1 MEALTTTTTYTP
13 FDIRDVSWW
22 AKRELGSPEDPY
34 NQIPK
39 LKPTD
44 PEYDEYVET
53 AERNF
58 DTLLQEY
65 ENEEGWNLS
74 KEENDVRVE
83 WKALPQDEIYCCR
96 GAGIIR
102 ATAEVIRLHL
112 VQIDLRQFWDP
123 MFEGGH
129 YKLEVC
135 ENIRVVYYSFKAPW
149 PVTSRD
155 FYVVAGEK
163 ITDDG
168 IVISAVNSVKRADCP
183 ERQGYVRAELKTS
196 GFVIKPLDNDDDG
209 TPRCMVTYV
218 VQCKPM
224 GWIPNMIVNTVNIEQ
239 GMVIHAIRNAIA
251 LTKIMI
257 EECIHKLLELPEEQW
272 NAKALKRLIYRVI
285 DNNNGKKDMLYDP
298 FCYVLAKTRKPDRP
312 VEELMEEIGKKTSL
326 TRLWDGAQAYLRSI
340 AKKELFDIAG
350 KYFGG
355 N

>member
-1 MEALTTTTTYTP
+1 MEASSFAYTP
-13 FDIRDVSWW
+13 FDIRDISWW
-22 AKRELGSPEDPY
+22 QKRELGSPDDPY

-39 LKPTD
+39 LKPSD
-44 PEYDEYVET
+44 PEYDEYIET

-58 DTLLQEY
+58 DSLLQEY

-74 KEENDVRVE
+74 KEENNVRVE

-96 GAGIIR
+96 GSGIIR

-135 ENIRVVYYSFKAPW
+135 ENIRVVYYSFKSPW
-149 PVTSRD
+149 PVTNRD

-168 IVISAVNSVKRADCP
+168 IVVSAVNSVVRPDCP
-183 ERQGYVRAELKTS
+183 EREGYVRAQLKSS
-196 GFVIKPLDNDDDG
+196 GFIIKPLDNDDDG
-209 TPRCMVTYV
+209 TPRCMITYL
-218 VQCKPM
+218 VQCRPM
-224 GWIPNMIVNTVNIEQ
+224 GWIPTMIVNTVNIEQ

-251 LTKIMI
+251 LTEVMI
-257 EECIHKLLELPEEQW
+257 EECMYKLFALPDDQF
-272 NAKALKRLIYRVI
+272 NSKSLKKLIYKVI

-298 FCYVLAKTRKPDRP
+298 FSYVITKTRKPARQVED
-312 VEELMEEIGKKTSL
+312 VMEELGKKVVMD
-326 TRLWDGAQAYLRSI
+326 RLWVGAQAYIKSI
-340 AKKELFDIAG
+340 AKKEVYSSAEKFFAELHS
-350 KYFGG
+350 
-355 N
+355 

>member
-1 MEALTTTTTYTP
+1 LDNDDDGTP
-13 FDIRDVSWW
+13 RCM
-22 AKRELGSPEDPY
+22 
-34 NQIPK
+34 
-39 LKPTD
+39 
-44 PEYDEYVET
+44 
-53 AERNF
+53 
-58 DTLLQEY
+58 
-65 ENEEGWNLS
+65 
-74 KEENDVRVE
+74 VR
-83 WKALPQDEIYCCR
+83 KALPDDEVYCCR

-168 IVISAVNSVKRADCP
+168 IVISAVNSVVRPDCP
-183 ERQGYVRAELKTS
+183 EREGYVRAQLKTS

-209 TPRCMVTYV
+209 TPRCMVSYV

-251 LTKIMI
+251 LTQVMI
-257 EECIHKLLELPEEQW
+257 EECVYKLFSLPDEQF
-272 NAKALKRLIYRVI
+272 NAKGLKRLIYKVI

-298 FCYVLAKTRKPDRP
+298 FSYVIANTRKPARA
-312 VEELMEEIGKKTSL
+312 VEEIMEELGKKVVMR
-326 TRLWDGAQAYLRSI
+326 RLWNGSQAYMRSI
-340 AKKELFDIAG
+340 AKKQVFEAAE
-350 KYFGG
+350 KYFAS

>member
-1 MEALTTTTTYTP
+1 METPTSPCVYTP
-13 FDIRDVSWW
+13 FDIRDISWW
-22 AKRELGSPEDPY
+22 AKRELGSPDDPY

-39 LKPTD
+39 LKPSD
-44 PEYDEYVET
+44 PEYDEYIET
-53 AERNF
+53 AESNF

-65 ENEEGWNLS
+65 ENEEGWNLA
-74 KEENDVRVE
+74 KEENDVRIE
-83 WKALPQDEIYCCR
+83 WKQIAQDEVYCCR

-102 ATAEVIRLHL
+102 ASAEVIRLHL

-135 ENIRVVYYSFKAPW
+135 PNIRVVYYSFKAPW

-155 FYVVAGEK
+155 FFVLAGEK

-168 IVISAVNSVKRADCP
+168 IVISAVNSVVRPDCP
-183 ERQGYVRAELKTS
+183 EREGYVRAQLKAS

-224 GWIPNMIVNTVNIEQ
+224 GWIPNMIVNQVNIEQ
-239 GMVIHAIRNAIA
+239 GMVISAIRNAIA
-251 LTKIMI
+251 LTEVMI
-257 EECIHKLLELPEEQW
+257 EEAMYKLLDMPTEKFD
-272 NAKALKRLIYRVI
+272 AKGLKRLIYRVI

-298 FCYVLAKTRKPDRP
+298 FCHVIAKTRKPDRP
-312 VEELMEEIGKKTSL
+312 VEEIMEELGKRVTML
-326 TRLWDGAQAYLRSI
+326 RLWEGAQAYIKSI
-340 AKKELFDIAG
+340 AKKEVYSSAEKF
-350 KYFGG
+350 FSSS
-355 N
+355 

>member
-1 MEALTTTTTYTP
+1 MEKPSIPTTYSP
-13 FDIRDVSWW
+13 FDTRDHSWW
-22 AKRELGSPEDPY
+22 AKRELGSPDDPY

-39 LKPTD
+39 LKPSD
-44 PEYDEYVET
+44 PEYDEYIEN

-58 DTLLQEY
+58 DVILQEY

-74 KEENDVRVE
+74 KEENDVKVE

-96 GAGIIR
+96 GAGIMK
-102 ATAEVIRLHL
+102 ASAEVIRLHL
-112 VQIDLRQFWDP
+112 VQIDLRHFWDP

-149 PVTSRD
+149 PVASRD

-168 IVISAVNSVKRADCP
+168 IVISAVDSVVREDCP
-183 ERQGYVRAELKTS
+183 ERQGYVRAILKTS
-196 GFVIKPLDNDDDG
+196 GFVIKPLENDDDG
-209 TPRCMVTYV
+209 TPRCMVTYL

-251 LTKIMI
+251 LTQIMI
-257 EECIHKLLELPEEQW
+257 EQALMKLFELPDSQFE
-272 NAKALKRLIYRVI
+272 AKTLKKLAYKVI
-285 DNNNGKKDMLYDP
+285 DGNNGKKEMLYEP
-298 FCYVLAKTRKPDRP
+298 FNFVITNTRKPSRP
-312 VEELMEEIGKKTSL
+312 VEEVMAELGKRTSMKKLWEGAHAYIKSIGKKALYESA
-326 TRLWDGAQAYLRSI
+326 D
-340 AKKELFDIAG
+340 
-350 KYFGG
+350 KYFSQ
-355 N
+355 

>member
-1 MEALTTTTTYTP
+1 MEQKPTHATSYQPFNIKDTT
-13 FDIRDVSWW
+13 WW
-22 AKRELGSPEDPY
+22 GQRELGSPDDPY

-44 PEYDEYVET
+44 PEYDEYIET
-53 AERNF
+53 AEKNF
-58 DTLLQEY
+58 EVLLQEY

-83 WKALPQDEIYCCR
+83 WKALPQEDIYCCR

-135 ENIRVVYYSFKAPW
+135 ENVRVVYYSFKAPW

-163 ITDDG
+163 ITEDG
-168 IVISAVNSVKRADCP
+168 IVISAVNSVEREDCP
-183 ERQGYVRAELKTS
+183 VKDGYVRAKLKAS
-196 GFVIKPLDNDDDG
+196 GFVIKPLENDDDG
-209 TPRCMVTYV
+209 TPRCMVTYL
-218 VQCKPM
+218 VQCQPM
-224 GWIPNMIVNTVNIEQ
+224 GWIPTMIVNTVNIEQ
-239 GMVIHAIRNAIA
+239 GMVIHAIRNAIG
-251 LTKIMI
+251 LTQVMI
-257 EECIHKLLELPEEQW
+257 EEAFMKLFELPKEQY
-272 NAKALKRLIYRVI
+272 NAKMLKRLIYKVI

-298 FCYVLAKTRKPDRP
+298 FCYVIAGTRRP
-312 VEELMEEIGKKTSL
+312 ERTVEELIEEQGKDVVLKK
-326 TRLWDGAQAYLRSI
+326 LWDGAQAYVKSI
-340 AKKELFDIAG
+340 GKKDLYDAAAKF
-350 KYFGG
+350 FGA
-355 N
+355 